1 MFSIPRTNVVESD
14 AGFSVEVL
22 GRTGMQY
29 CENGRAMKID
39 SEVLMGTKAMAV
51 YSYSFSSWLPPHH
64 AEPVD
69 DATKAR
75 IAENLRAAFRFRGV
89 EIDII

>member
-1 MFSIPRTNVVESD
+1 MFSVPRTNVIESD
-14 AGFSVEVL
+14 AGYSVEVL
-22 GRTGMQY
+22 GRTGIQY
-29 CENGRAMKID
+29 CENDRSMKID
-39 SEVLMGTKAMAV
+39 SEVLMGPNAMVV
-51 YSYSFSSWLPPHH
+51 YSYSFSSWLPPHQ
-64 AEPVD
+64 AELVD

>member
-22 GRTGMQY
+22 GRTGIQY
-29 CENGRAMKID
+29 CENGRSMKID
-39 SEVLMGTKAMAV
+39 SEVLMGPKAMAI
-51 YSYSFSSWLPPHH
+51 YSYSFTTWLPPHQ
-64 AEPVD
+64 AELVD
-69 DATKAR
+69 EATKAR